1 MTTTRAPQ
9 LWKTVAWLVFCF
21 ALVIIILFEM
31 RAPSKAVRSK
41 TSNTVMKIAPIALS
55 PELSLPSLTETY
67 AETTARPILSPTRRP
82 APPPPPVVAGIAP
95 KPAMK
100 RGQFMLIGVT
110 ITKEKTIALL
120 RELAGGKTLRVER
133 GQVVNGLTVEKVE
146 AEKVTLKFEDEREE
160 VVLKI
165 ATAPRMATPPPI
177 PQPHAG
183 QAPQPG
189 GLTFTP
195 PLGQPPPGV
204 PPGAMPPHI
213 PPQSGVQ
220 SATPDEAMN
229 ALINRRRALRGLPPL

>member
-1 MTTTRAPQ
+1 MTTNRAPQ

-21 ALVIIILFEM
+21 TLVIIILFEM

-41 TSNTVMKIAPIALS
+41 NSNQAMKIAPIALS
-55 PELSLPSLTETY
+55 PELSLPPLAETY
-67 AETTARPILSPTRRP
+67 AETTARPLLSPTRRP
-82 APPPPPVVAGIAP
+82 APPPPPVVAGVAP

-100 RGQFMLIGVT
+100 RGQFMLVGVT

-146 AEKVTLKFEDEREE
+146 PEKVTFKFEDEREE

-165 ATAPRMATPPPI
+165 ATAPRMATPTV
-177 PQPHAG
+177 PHPNAG

-189 GLTFTP
+189 GLTFTQ
-195 PLGQPPPGV
+195 PLGQTPPAP
-204 PPGAMPPHI
+204 PPGAMAPPT
-213 PPQSGVQ
+213 PPQPGVQ